1 MNDTAPTAAITTVQ
15 NWYQAEADTL
25 YALAAAGGLTFPGAL
40 CGALVTGALWHGTSA
55 PASRRAI
62 LAVSGCLAVVV
73 MMHGISL
80 GWFWRLVDAAVTRA
94 PSPVSPEAVVRSAAA
109 EVLLGPLLLLT
120 LQCAQACRIRTALGQ
135 VAHEHRRMNK
145 RAKALQFGYQE
156 AGDRAAASGD
166 WAHPQGKI
174 RLGLD
179 ETRHVFDLDVR
190 ELQEHIFVPGASG
203 YGKTT
208 TLIRLAGGALSNGY
222 GAIIIDCK
230 GVGLAPDA
238 RGLAGRFRIPFNM
251 VDPDERK
258 SLGYDPCTGDPAHIA
273 NKLVGAFSF
282 SGDAEIYKQVA
293 MEVVPVIARALG
305 LAGEPVTLRRIYDA
319 LGKGGLARLGRTPGV
334 ESMRDRLDG
343 LEQGG
348 GVGAAGYV
356 GLQRRLGA
364 LLEGKFGELFE
375 KKPAL
380 DWGAV
385 TRKPSVTYFSL
396 SATATSED
404 VELFARVITQDLKQ
418 LCDARLR
425 LLRSGKP
432 VTPVLLIYDE
442 FAALREPRQIV
453 DLLLQARQA
462 KMPVVVGTQFLPE
475 EASIRTPL
483 LQAGT
488 LICHRV
494 GSEDAEAVAAEIGTR
509 DTPKITSQLDW
520 ETGQSEKGSL
530 RMTKEYHV
538 HPDTLKE
545 LHIGMTAVYARR
557 SQRRQLVQIH
567 LEQP

>member
-1 MNDTAPTAAITTVQ
+1 MIDTAPTAETTTVQ
-15 NWYQAEADTL
+15 NWYKAEAETL
-25 YALAAAGGLTFPGAL
+25 YALAVAGGLTFPGAL
-40 CGALVTGALWHGTSA
+40 CGALVAGALWQGTGALVTRKVIFA
-55 PASRRAI
+55 A
-62 LAVSGCLAVVV
+62 SGCLAVVV
-73 MMHGISL
+73 MHNLAL
-80 GWFWRLVDAAVTRA
+80 GWFWRLVDAIVTRA
-94 PSPVSPEAVVRSAAA
+94 PSPVAPEILWRSAAS
-109 EVLLGPLLLLT
+109 EILLGPLLLLT
-120 LQCAQACRIRTALGQ
+120 LQAAQECRIRTALGQ
-135 VAHEHRRMNK
+135 VAHEHKRMSK
-145 RAKALQFGYQE
+145 RAKALQFGYQ
-156 AGDRAAASGD
+156 GSRDAASASGD

-179 ETRHVFDLDVR
+179 ETRHVFDLDIAEV
-190 ELQEHIFVPGASG
+190 QEHIFVPGASG

-208 TLIRLAGGALSNGY
+208 TLMRLAGGALSNGY

-238 RGLAGRFRIPFNM
+238 RGLAGRFGIPFNM
-251 VDPDERK
+251 VDPDERR

-282 SGDAEIYKQVA
+282 SGEAEIYKQVA

-348 GVGAAGYV
+348 GVGSAGYV

-364 LLEGKFGELFE
+364 LLEGKFGELFA
-375 KKPAL
+375 KKPTL
-380 DWGAV
+380 DWNTV

-418 LCDARLR
+418 LCDSRLR

-432 VTPVLLIYDE
+432 VTPVVLIYDE

-509 DTPKITSQLDW
+509 DTPKVTSQIDYQ
-520 ETGQSEKGSL
+520 TGQSEKGSI
-530 RMTKEYHV
+530 RITKEFHL

-545 LHIGMTAVYARR
+545 LSIGMTAVYARR
-557 SQRRQLVQIH
+557 SQRRQLVKIH
-567 LEQP
+567 FE